1 MNNKNK
7 PKVFSF
13 DNPIVD
19 DKKKKVKL
27 KKEKQKKPKK
37 KNKKK
42 EKDFLVI
49 KPQVDDFIFND
60 PIIEEKQPIISK
72 PKPISNKKD
81 LIKESKKPV
90 VVIKKNKKQIENNS
104 IEFQNISK
112 VIDDRKKLNNVDY
125 CVKDEPIIF
134 EKNVKLENNK
144 EIAKP
149 IINNDMATKEEPE
162 AIKHQ
167 NNFIDEKTKEN
178 NNLKD
183 KSVGNLSKD
192 NIDSPLLEVIDLRK
206 QYSRKAKPAIDK
218 LNFKVLKG
226 QFHAFVGANGA
237 GKTTTIKSIVGAYA
251 NFEGKV
257 KISGI
262 DNHEKLSKAKLGYI
276 PEIARFPSRIST
288 FNYLKSMAMLNRLSS
303 KEADEFVKKILIE
316 FKMYDLK
323 DVSPNKFSSGQKK
336 KILLAQALSNNPDI
350 LIMDEPA
357 ANLDPKA
364 RIDFFNIL
372 KNLQKEGKSIF
383 ISSHILSELDLY
395 ADSLTILDGGKI
407 VFTGKRSNAE
417 HKGNKYAFR
426 VNLLKKDD
434 FGKYNISDFAIEQD
448 DEEPKNYIISSNNK
462 EKLDE
467 FLGNLFKSNKVS
479 KIEVYKLTIEDMY
492 KKYVVLG
499 SVHTGYKLNANSTIE
514 KEVSK

>member
-13 DNPIVD
+13 DSSIVKEKKEKINTKK
-19 DKKKKVKL
+19 DKKKKIKT
-27 KKEKQKKPKK
+27 KNKKQKK
-37 KNKKK
+37 
-42 EKDFLVI
+42 DFVII

-60 PIIEEKQPIISK
+60 PIDNKQHVVSK
-72 PKPISNKKD
+72 PKPINDKKEP
-81 LIKESKKPV
+81 IKESKKPV
-90 VVIKKNKKQIENNS
+90 VVIKKEKKTKNNNG
-104 IEFQNISK
+104 IEFQDISK
-112 VIDDRKKLNNVDY
+112 FVNNKKLNNVDY
-125 CVKDEPIIF
+125 CVKEEPIIF
-134 EKNVKLENNK
+134 EKNIKLEEPKNLVNPIIDDEKELKNEKPIVIEDEKEPKNNK
-144 EIAKP
+144 LIP
-149 IINNDMATKEEPE
+149 IEN
-162 AIKHQ
+162 
-167 NNFIDEKTKEN
+167 KEN
-178 NNLKD
+178 K
-183 KSVGNLSKD
+183 
-192 NIDSPLLEVIDLRK
+192 NILDINSDFPLLEVIDLRK
-206 QYSRKAKPAIDK
+206 QYTRKAKPAIDK

-262 DNHEKLSKAKLGYI
+262 DNHEKMSKAKLGYI

-288 FNYLKSMAMLNRLSS
+288 YNYLKSMAMLNRLTS

-407 VFTGKRSNAE
+407 VFTGKRNNEE

-434 FGKYNISDFAIEQD
+434 FGKQNINDFTFEQD
-448 DEEPKNYIISSNNK
+448 QEEPRNYIISSNNK
-462 EKLDE
+462 EKLDD
-467 FLGNLFKSNKVS
+467 FLGNLFKKNKVS

-499 SVHTGYKLNANSTIE
+499 SVHTGYKLNANSTVQ
-514 KEVSK
+514 KEASK